1 MDEVTRPGQNAG
13 RPLAIPPFAVLL
25 LAMLLVGVSLLIGRF
40 FVVGDRVPDVGG
52 TYTEAVTG
60 VPTGF
65 NPLAP
70 PFNEADRDVTTLL
83 FTGLTRLDGRA
94 GVIPDLATRWDM
106 APDGRAYEFTIRPDA
121 RWHDGRPVTADD
133 VVFTIRTIQDPE
145 FRGFNELANFW
156 RGFTVEKVDERRV
169 RFNMAAPYAP
179 FLSATTV
186 GLLPNHLLGNLPA
199 DQVLDS
205 PFNVQPVGNGPF
217 RLARATTDT
226 VTLEAFE
233 AFPGGRPWLDRIV
246 LRFYPDDS
254 QTLAAVQRREAQ
266 GVFMTPQVAAT
277 SSGTVLRDER
287 LRALAPVRASW
298 VGLFLNTRDPLFA
311 DERVRQ
317 AIAFSLDRPQIIREA
332 VGGQAV
338 VAQSPLLP
346 NTWAWEPVLA
356 DYNPDRGQAG
366 ILLDA
371 AGWRAGPDGVRR
383 NQGNAL
389 AFSLLSD
396 DDPVRVQVVQ
406 VIARQLGQ
414 AGIRAEPSVSG
425 YTGLL
430 QNFLV
435 PRRYQAIVYGVDF
448 PPDPDPYLLWHSTQ
462 AREDGFNFSSFTDTA
477 LDRLLE
483 RARTTPDQAQRREAY
498 VEFQRTFAQL
508 LPSIPLYNPTYL
520 YVQDRE
526 LLGVE
531 MGTLF
536 EPAGRF
542 ADARSWYVNT
552 RARGA
557 AGVPAGSGT
566 APATP

>member
-13 RPLAIPPFAVLL
+13 RPLAVPPFAVLL
-25 LAMLLVGVSLLIGRF
+25 LAMLLVGISLVIGRF
-40 FVVGDRVPDVGG
+40 VVIGERVPDTGG

-60 VPTGF
+60 IPTGF

-70 PFNEADRDVTTLL
+70 PFNEADRDVTALV
-83 FTGLTRLDGRA
+83 FAGLVRIDAQGK
-94 GVIPDLATRWDM
+94 VVPDLASRWAM
-106 APDGRAYEFTIRPDA
+106 APDGRAYQFTIRPEA

-133 VVFTIRTIQDPE
+133 VVFTYRTIQAPD
-145 FRGFNELANFW
+145 FRGFNELAAFW
-156 RGFTVEKVDERRV
+156 RNVVVEKVDDRTV
-169 RFNMAAPYAP
+169 RFALTAPYAP
-179 FLSATTV
+179 FLATTTV
-186 GLLPNHLLGNLPA
+186 GLLPNHLLGALPA
-199 DQVLDS
+199 SQVTES
-205 PFNVQPVGNGPF
+205 QFNVQPVGAGPF
-217 RLARATTDT
+217 RLVRATTDT
-226 VTLEAFE
+226 VVLEAF
-233 AFPGGRPWLDRIV
+233 ADFPGRRPWLDRIV
-246 LRFYPDDS
+246 LRFYPDDG

-266 GVFMTPQVAAT
+266 GIFMTPQVAAT
-277 SSGTVLRDER
+277 SAGVLLRDER
-287 LRALAPVRASW
+287 MRALAPVRASW

-317 AIAFSLDRPQIIREA
+317 AIAFSLDRQQIIREA
-332 VGGQAV
+332 VGGQGV

-356 DYNPDRGQAG
+356 EYQPDRGRAG
-366 ILLDA
+366 LLLDA

-383 NQGNAL
+383 NQGNGL

-396 DDPVRVQVVQ
+396 DDPVRIQVVQ
-406 VIARQLGQ
+406 VISRQLAQ
-414 AGIRAEPSVSG
+414 SGIRAEPSVSG

-477 LDRLLE
+477 MDRLLE
-483 RARTTPDQAQRREAY
+483 RARTTPDQDVRREAY

-520 YVQDRE
+520 YVQDRD
-526 LLGVE
+526 LKGVE
-531 MGTLF
+531 LGTLY

-542 ADARSWYVNT
+542 AGARDWYVNT
-552 RARGA
+552 RQAGA
-557 AGVPAGSGT
+557 VRPSGGQAAA
-566 APATP
+566 AP